1 MIHLQSSSE
10 TRRGWQRSPS
20 SKKSEARSDCFEL
33 CISTRYALR
42 FTSWDRYLMD
52 RIDHWPLVDI
62 QSSTKSKKSDERGAL
77 HHKSVNTEFDC
88 RGPFQRKRTQ
98 SLTETRHIAH
108 ECSHDNPFYR
118 DIWKK
123 RWSRKNL
130 IRLCEEKCKYLLLF
144 KEMTT
149 SRWLVQARVFFT
161 FEIKGFAWQNETLK
175 KWTKILSFFS
185 HWTEYLFSW
194 DIWCNVCYP

>member
-1 MIHLQSSSE
+1 MTKITIVKEKRSAQRLLWVMHLNEIRATFHELRQISNGSYRSL
-10 TRRGWQRSPS
+10 TARGH
-20 SKKSEARSDCFEL
+20 SKFDKE
-33 CISTRYALR
+33 
-42 FTSWDRYLMD
+42 
-52 RIDHWPLVDI
+52 
-62 QSSTKSKKSDERGAL
+62 QKSDERGAL